1 MSRFPGNI
9 IKLPNV
15 TPTQSSA
22 SGVWSLKDQM
32 VYQRNNLWPFQRD
45 PYFNYTTL
53 LLQGNVPNTTGPQ
66 AMNLPLAYNSDAS
79 SNNFLITPNGDVSP
93 RPFSPYGGGNYSN
106 HFDGAA
112 DFLGVA
118 NNALVQLTNATAFT
132 IEAWVYPI
140 SIANNPQIVF
150 AYNPSSPY
158 QGYSLR
164 ILTSSGLFEMFDGT
178 SWISFG
184 AAQLNTWQHIAV
196 SYEGNGTTRRF
207 FINGV
212 QQGPAITVPSTINW
226 TSGGVNISSS
236 GESFNGYISNLR
248 IVKGTAVYTSNFT
261 PPSQP
266 LTAITNTSLLT
277 CQSNRFIDN
286 STANSGSGFT
296 ITVNGT
302 PRITDNSPFVSTD
315 FTTGAGYFDGLNDS
329 LQVADATA
337 LDLGAGNFTLETWIY
352 LTSGAGTFRQFF
364 SKYAGGVG
372 IEWYVS
378 NANKLEVYFNGG
390 AGQITSTG
398 SINLNTWYHV
408 ALVREGTGAGQTKF
422 YINGSQ
428 DGSNQVNLNL
438 DNSTALVIGESG
450 GASNDFPGYVADMR
464 VVKGVAVYTGNFT
477 PPTRLLATSGAA
489 SAASYPSTTNVNTS
503 FSESATSLLTLQTR
517 APSQNINFIDSSPNE
532 FIVTKN
538 GNTTQGTF
546 SPFSPTGWGNYFNGS
561 SYLSFAHASLS
572 ANFTVEFWV
581 YRTVGSTAQMFVFLN
596 SGSTSGATIYVDAS
610 NYLVVTDGSVVQS
623 PFTGQ
628 TVPINAWTHIAV
640 VRSGGTTT
648 GYINGSSVGSNGFTP
663 QAVNSVNIAYY
674 VSANNLYLTGHVSN
688 VRIVNGQALY
698 TGNFT
703 PAAAP
708 LTTSSVGTSGAN
720 VASSITGTVSLLTC
734 QSNRFVNNANN
745 ASPTAIVNSPS
756 VQAFSPFAPANAV
769 SPLVT
774 GGSGYFDGTTDYLTW
789 GPGVSIAFGTG
800 DFTVECWAYHT
811 SAPTASYY
819 IDARNASQTSTWAL
833 LNGLNATGDIGW
845 FNGTTALVYSSV
857 ADAPKANSWSHIV
870 YVRSGT
876 TGSLYV
882 NGVRVGTA
890 TDSTN
895 YSVSPTTS
903 YIGARWAVSDF
914 FSGYMMGVRIV
925 KGTALYNPSS
935 TTFAVPTTPPTAIPN
950 TSLLLNFTNGAAV
963 DATGKNVVE
972 SVGTA
977 QLSTKVTKFA
987 GTGSGYFDASVAYQT
1002 IPNTAG
1008 LIALPGD
1015 FTLELWAYRLDAT
1028 NNTYFCVFG
1037 NQAAGNNGFL
1047 FWVTGGSANA
1057 IRFYSNGAFVMSGAN
1072 NAVPLNQWT
1081 HIALVRSGTAA
1092 NNMRCYIDGV
1102 EDTAARAT
1110 NTTAFVGVSGNGLA
1124 IGTEY
1129 NGSFSGTR
1137 AAFYY
1142 SNYRLTRYARY
1153 TANFNTNL
1161 PTGPF
1166 PIG

>member
-53 LLQGNVPNTTGPQ
+53 FLQGNVPNTTGPQ
-66 AMNLPLAYNSDAS
+66 AMNLPLSYNADAS
-79 SNNFLITPNGDVSP
+79 TNNFLVTPNGDVGP
-93 RPFSPYGGGNYSN
+93 RPFSPYFGGNYSVY
-106 HFDGAA
+106 FDGSASLDYADNANLEPGSGDFTFETWAYHTSSPGAA
-112 DFLGVA
+112 VYYGQQSGGLAIYRTSTGGIGVDQAGVA
-118 NNALVQLTNATAFT
+118 TIITETATKIPLNTWTHVA
-132 IEAWVYPI
+132 
-140 SIANNPQIVF
+140 IVR
-150 AYNPSSPY
+150 S
-158 QGYSLR
+158 G
-164 ILTSSGLFEMFDGT
+164 TSSGNIKVYFNGFVDGVTGT
-178 SWISFG
+178 SN
-184 AAQLNTWQHIAV
+184 AN
-196 SYEGNGTTRRF
+196 
-207 FINGV
+207 
-212 QQGPAITVPSTINW
+212 
-226 TSGGVNISSS
+226 
-236 GESFNGYISNLR
+236 FNGSSTAIGIGKLQTNFMIGYLSNVR
-248 IVKGTAVYTSNFT
+248 FCKAAVYTTNFT
-261 PPSQP
+261 PSTSPFTTTSQG
-266 LTAITNTSLLT
+266 ATNCNLLI

-286 STANSGSGFT
+286 SGNGFT
-296 ITVNGT
+296 NTTTGS

-315 FTTGAGYFDGLNDS
+315 FTTGAGYFKGSGDYLSVPSSTAFGYGTGDFTIECWVYPLASTAQRLVFGGGDLNNLDIGFNPANTFQYYDGTVRDTGVS
-329 LQVADATA
+329 AASRQWFHFAVSR
-337 LDLGAGNFTLETWIY
+337 
-352 LTSGAGTFRQFF
+352 TSGT
-364 SKYAGGVG
+364 
-372 IEWYVS
+372 
-378 NANKLEVYFNGG
+378 
-390 AGQITSTG
+390 TS
-398 SINLNTWYHV
+398 V
-408 ALVREGTGAGQTKF
+408 
-422 YINGSQ
+422 YINGTRTNNFPDTSNSSARQ
-428 DGSNQVNLNL
+428 YFVAGSNVGGNPFNGYINDVRIIKGQGIYSGTTITIPNAPLTTTGYG
-438 DNSTALVIGESG
+438 STSQNI
-450 GASNDFPGYVADMR
+450 
-464 VVKGVAVYTGNFT
+464 TGT
-477 PPTRLLATSGAA
+477 
-489 SAASYPSTTNVNTS
+489 V
-503 FSESATSLLTLQTR
+503 SLLTLQTR

-546 SPFSPTGWGNYFNGS
+546 SPFSPTGWSNQFNGTALILPS
-561 SYLSFAHASLS
+561 SS
-572 ANFTVEFWV
+572 A
-581 YRTVGSTAQMFVFLN
+581 LN
-596 SGSTSGATIYVDAS
+596 AG
-610 NYLVVTDGSVVQS
+610 
-623 PFTGQ
+623 
-628 TVPINAWTHIAV
+628 
-640 VRSGGTTT
+640 
-648 GYINGSSVGSNGFTP
+648 
-663 QAVNSVNIAYY
+663 
-674 VSANNLYLTGHVSN
+674 
-688 VRIVNGQALY
+688 

-703 PAAAP
+703 IEAWVYPISGGYLTGTTNGVLLFAPSSDDGFIRLGRENQAFDVSVNAGLVKNRWQHVAISRSGTTVYVFLDGILKGTGSSSQSYTLSSAYIGMGGTNYVGYASNFRFVVGTALYTADFPVPTAP
-708 LTTSSVGTSGAN
+708 LTAVSGTA
-720 VASSITGTVSLLTC
+720 LLTC
-734 QSNRFVNNANN
+734 QSNRFRDNSPNNFTFTT
-745 ASPTAIVNSPS
+745 SGSPS

-774 GGSGYFDGTTDYLTW
+774 GGSGYFDGTGDYLNTPT
-789 GPGVSIAFGTG
+789 GQTQLTLGT
-800 DFTVECWAYHT
+800 DSFTIEGWFY
-811 SAPTASYY
+811 APTQVRS
-819 IDARNASQTSTWAL
+819 
-833 LNGLNATGDIGW
+833 
-845 FNGTTALVYSSV
+845 NGTIFAS
-857 ADAPKANSWSHIV
+857 N
-870 YVRSGT
+870 
-876 TGSLYV
+876 
-882 NGVRVGTA
+882 
-890 TDSTN
+890 
-895 YSVSPTTS
+895 
-903 YIGARWAVSDF
+903 
-914 FSGYMMGVRIV
+914 
-925 KGTALYNPSS
+925 SS
-935 TTFAVPTTPPTAIPN
+935 TTYTNAILFQLSSSAATAAELAMGGSILKTSIAVVPNQWNHFVIQRTAPSTMQMWMNGNEVTGVSGSSANLSDNGWRIGFWAVTGNDFTGYISDFRITKGSALYSGSVIPVPTAPLRAASN

-1129 NGSFSGTR
+1129 SGSFSGTR

-1142 SNYRLTRYARY
+1142 SNYRLTKYARY